1 MRYGLFG
8 KSIGIERMVLAVE
21 VAVLDALEKNIAINK
36 LCLAGVL
43 LPKGIGY
50 LLICTV
56 SHSVL

>member
-1 MRYGLFG
+1 MG
-8 KSIGIERMVLAVE
+8 IGRMVLAVE
-21 VAVLDALEKNIAINK
+21 VAVLAALEKNIAINK

-56 SHSVL
+56 SYSVL